1 MQHVQTEAPRFV
13 RDIHSKAL
21 LNTDY
26 NALQRH
32 RKERIYFQNQQNDIN
47 MLRSQVDEL
56 SKVREEML
64 EIKTLLIQFF
74 NTSKRKS
81 TYLSTNIG

>member
-1 MQHVQTEAPRFV
+1 MLWISNMQHVQTEDPRFV

-64 EIKTLLIQFF
+64 EIKGLLKEII
-74 NTSKRKS
+74 KK
-81 TYLSTNIG
+81 